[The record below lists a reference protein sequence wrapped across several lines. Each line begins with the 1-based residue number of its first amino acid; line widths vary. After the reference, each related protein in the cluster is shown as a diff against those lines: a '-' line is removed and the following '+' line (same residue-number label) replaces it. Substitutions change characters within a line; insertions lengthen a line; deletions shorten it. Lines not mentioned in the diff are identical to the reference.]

1 MDNQKALTLPM
12 DYQAITRILPHRY
25 PFLLVDQVL
34 ELEPEKR
41 IVAYKNVSANEPFF
55 QGHFPGLPVMP
66 GVLQI
71 EALAQAGGILAY
83 FGGDFNAETQV
94 AFLAGVD
101 EARFRRPVVPG
112 DRLDLHVE
120 QVSRKRS
127 VVKIKGQA
135 LVRGE
140 VASEATIIAVIKDR

>member
-1 MDNQKALTLPM
+1 MDNKKALTLPM

-83 FGGDFNAETQV
+83 FGGDFNTETQV

-127 VVKIKGQA
+127 VIKIKGQS